1 MKNYKVLWCKHLCIK
16 SYLEENLQGRKYS
29 RELLVV
35 FKYNL
40 GDIKNMCMS
49 YWWVCN
55 SQVPFTEE
63 EIKRFI
69 QKIKIK
75 VTCLFFYVHPST
87 RQ

>member
-1 MKNYKVLWCKHLCIK
+1 
-16 SYLEENLQGRKYS
+16 
-29 RELLVV
+29 
-35 FKYNL
+35 
-40 GDIKNMCMS
+40 MCMS

-69 QKIKIK
+69 QKMKIK
-75 VTCLFFYVHPST
+75 VTSLVMSIFYVHPST

>member
-1 MKNYKVLWCKHLCIK
+1 MYQIL
-16 SYLEENLQGRKYS
+16 SRRKFA
-29 RELLVV
+29 RKEILKRALVV
-35 FKYNL
+35 FKYNF

-69 QKIKIK
+69 QKLKIK
-75 VTCLFFYVHPST
+75 VTSLVMSIFYVHPST